1 MRSFL
6 LSLLFLSAT
15 VSAGEIRFEA
25 QELDPAIAKV
35 ACYAVSLADVNGDA
49 KPDIVAVTENRVLWY
64 ENPTWKP
71 RVIIEDQVE
80 RDHVCIAPFDID
92 GDGQVDFALGAG
104 WTKIGTIYWL
114 RRGASLDEKWQVFP
128 IAKEVSTHR
137 MRFGNVLGKDRPQLV
152 VSPLNPSEDRPG
164 VRMLAFEIPA
174 QPQTERWPLTV
185 MDGSL
190 HRVHNHWHFDANGD
204 NVDGTLTASQEGLNL
219 LKHQGNGLF
228 SKQLI
233 GTGASG
239 TKPEEMG
246 AGEVKLGRL
255 GAGKFFLATIEPMH
269 GHSVAAYTGSLPL
282 PEGQLADRHV
292 LDDSFK
298 QGHALGCAD
307 LDHDT
312 VDEIVAGHREPN
324 ADGQVAVYF
333 YRASNDAGTK
343 WDRHALDLGGMAVED
358 LVTGDLNGDGY
369 PEVIA
374 GGRATHNLKIYWNR
388 TGK

>member
-1 MRSFL
+1 MRLFL
-6 LSLLFLSAT
+6 LPLLFLSAT
-15 VSAGEIRFEA
+15 VTAGEIRFEA

-114 RRGASLDEKWQVFP
+114 KRGATLDEKWQVFP

-239 TKPEEMG
+239 SKPEEMG
-246 AGEVKLGRL
+246 AGEVKLGRW
-255 GAGKFFLATIEPMH
+255 
-269 GHSVAAYTGSLPL
+269 V
-282 PEGQLADRHV
+282 
-292 LDDSFK
+292 
-298 QGHALGCAD
+298 
-307 LDHDT
+307 
-312 VDEIVAGHREPN
+312 
-324 ADGQVAVYF
+324 
-333 YRASNDAGTK
+333 RASTSWRRLNRCTGT
-343 WDRHALDLGGMAVED
+343 ALLPTPARCRSPKG
-358 LVTGDLNGDGY
+358 NW
-369 PEVIA
+369 PIA
-374 GGRATHNLKIYWNR
+374 TSSTTASSRSCRGVCRSR
-388 TGK
+388 S

>member
-6 LSLLFLSAT
+6 LSLLFLPAT
-15 VSAGEIRFEA
+15 VTAGEIRFEA

-92 GDGQVDFALGAG
+92 GDGQIDFALGAG

-114 RRGASLDEKWQVFP
+114 KRGATLDDKWQVFP

-137 MRFGNVLGKDRPQLV
+137 MRFGNVPGQGSAPARSLAAE
-152 VSPLNPSEDRPG
+152 PLRG
-164 VRMLAFEIPA
+164 TARVRMLAFEIPA

-190 HRVHNHWHFDANGD
+190 HRGPQSLALDANGD

-219 LKHQGNGLF
+219 LKHQGNGQF

-239 TKPEEMG
+239 TRPEEMG
-246 AGEVKLGRL
+246 AGEVKLGT
-255 GAGKFFLATIEPMH
+255 AG
-269 GHSVAAYTGSLPL
+269 
-282 PEGQLADRHV
+282 R
-292 LDDSFK
+292 
-298 QGHALGCAD
+298 
-307 LDHDT
+307 
-312 VDEIVAGHREPN
+312 
-324 ADGQVAVYF
+324 GQV
-333 YRASNDAGTK
+333 
-343 WDRHALDLGGMAVED
+343 LPGGD
-358 LVTGDLNGDGY
+358 
-369 PEVIA
+369 
-374 GGRATHNLKIYWNR
+374 
-388 TGK
+388 